1 MSGGASFNSSF
12 DVAPMREPIQNTKG
26 EISYHS
32 RWEKDLTFCL
42 LVFRFSFVG

>member
-26 EISYHS
+26 M
-32 RWEKDLTFCL
+32 
-42 LVFRFSFVG
+42 FVSWIF

>member
-26 EISYHS
+26 KSSWNNRKGKYYVAYS
-32 RWEKDLTFCL
+32 C
-42 LVFRFSFVG
+42 S